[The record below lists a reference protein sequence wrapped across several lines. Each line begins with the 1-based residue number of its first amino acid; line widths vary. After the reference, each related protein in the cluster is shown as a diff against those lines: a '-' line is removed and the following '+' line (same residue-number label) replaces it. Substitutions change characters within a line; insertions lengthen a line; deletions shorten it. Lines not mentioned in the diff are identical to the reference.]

1 MKVWLRALLLYGV
14 LTVVLGVVYPLLVT
28 GVVQLFWKK
37 QADGSLVRRAGTLV
51 GSERVGQNFAA
62 EGYFWGRPSAGAYA
76 GEASGAANAFWSDTA
91 YREAVR
97 ARVQELRRRMGLA
110 DSIPLPADLVLTSAS
125 GLEPYISV
133 EAARLQAG
141 RVAATRHQD
150 RSRIEALID
159 RFTEPPQWGFL
170 GAVRVNVI
178 RLNLAL
184 DSLAPLDSSVIR
196 TQAVVAPA
204 DSFADESR
212 RRAP

>member
-28 GVVQLFWKK
+28 GAAQLFWKE
-37 QADGSLVRRAGTLV
+37 QANGSLVQRSGTLV

-62 EGYFWGRPSAGAYA
+62 GGYFWGRPSAGAYA
-76 GEASGAANAFWSDTA
+76 GEVSGAANAFWSDTA
-91 YREAVR
+91 YWETLR
-97 ARVQELRRRMGLA
+97 ARGKELRRRMGLA
-110 DSIPLPADLVLTSAS
+110 DSILLPADLVLTSAS

-141 RVAATRHQD
+141 RVAAARHWD

-159 RFTEPPQWGFL
+159 RFTEPPQWNLL
-170 GAVRVNVI
+170 GTPRVNVI
-178 RLNLAL
+178 RLNLGL
-184 DSLAPLDSSVIR
+184 DSLALSDSSLIR
-196 TQAVVAPA
+196 TQAVVVPA
-204 DSFADESR
+204 DPVADESR